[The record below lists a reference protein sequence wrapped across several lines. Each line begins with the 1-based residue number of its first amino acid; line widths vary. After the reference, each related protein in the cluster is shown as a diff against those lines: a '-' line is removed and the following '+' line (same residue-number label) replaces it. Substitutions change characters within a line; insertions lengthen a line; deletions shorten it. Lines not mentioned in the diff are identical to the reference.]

1 MGKNKE
7 SIQDIVNPL
16 AGDTPDSN
24 KDIAEL
30 IHDSETLKLRQQIH
44 KGYAHQIFVETNSD
58 GDSYSTKRLVEMSNM
73 HYVRTGNI
81 KMIKQSIAM
90 RGELN
95 YFSPEVDKYIGEVS
109 DNPLRQALSMLVSSI
124 TLATRAAMDG
134 GLPEHI
140 AYAISDNYIRYALP
154 VTDVKILN
162 YLNACALYDFTNEVY
177 HYKYRNC
184 GPMVRQCCEY
194 IQRNMHSRITLHN
207 LSDFTGRSTGYISE
221 CFIKDLGMRP
231 IEYIRS
237 EKLSYASN
245 ILTFSDISVSAIS
258 DLLAFPSTSAFITY
272 FKKQFGCTPLQ
283 YRNNSFS

>member
-1 MGKNKE
+1 MDRNRDSQEFILGFLDE
-7 SIQDIVNPL
+7 DI
-16 AGDTPDSN
+16 DSN
-24 KDIAEL
+24 NMDIAEL
-30 IHDSETLKLRQQIH
+30 IPSKETLKIRKQIH
-44 KGYAHQIFVETNSD
+44 KGYANQIFVETNSD

-81 KMIKQSIAM
+81 NMIKQAIAM

-109 DNPLRQALSMLVSSI
+109 DNPLRQAISMFVSSI

-140 AYAISDNYIRYALP
+140 AYAISDNYIRYSLP
-154 VTDVKILN
+154 VTDVKIIN
-162 YLNACALYDFTNEVY
+162 YLNACALYDFTSQVY

-184 GPMVRQCCEY
+184 GPIVRRCCEY
-194 IQRNMHSRITLHN
+194 IQRNMHSKITLHE
-207 LSDFTGRSTGYISE
+207 LSDLTGKSTGYISE
-221 CFIKDLGMRP
+221 CFLHDLGMRP
-231 IEYIRS
+231 IEYIRK

-272 FKKQFGCTPLQ
+272 FKREYGCTPLA
-283 YRNNSFS
+283 YRNDI